1 MKDNGTV
8 MRLQGGLA
16 WVRVVPK
23 VACCDC
29 SARAFCSTKQGEE
42 GTLAVRNPLGA
53 RPGDEVEIEVPETA
67 YSHALSTIFGLLLI
81 VTLAGLALGYFLRP
95 LRSLPSGENGL
106 IGFLVGL
113 LLGGLAVHRH
123 FRAGT
128 TDAAWPVVVA
138 ILKKGGSHG

>member
-8 MRLQGGLA
+8 VRLQDSLA
-16 WVRVVPK
+16 WIRVIPK

-29 SARAFCSTKQGEE
+29 SARALCSAKQDEE

-67 YSHALSTIFGLLLI
+67 YSRALSTIFGLLLV
-81 VTLAGLALGYFLRP
+81 VTLAGLALGYLLRP
-95 LRSLPSGENGL
+95 VRSLSPAENGL
-106 IGFLVGL
+106 IGFLAGL
-113 LLGGLAVHRH
+113 VLGGLAVHRRY
-123 FRAGT
+123 RAGKA
-128 TDAAWPVVVA
+128 DASWPVIIA